1 MHLTTPSQGFNILLL
16 FLLPG
21 IPLPFDSAEVTCDK
35 HIAKSVPD

>member
-21 IPLPFDSAEVTCDK
+21 VPLPFDSADK